1 MCLHMFLG
9 LLHTPYA
16 GATIRAASTR
26 LPKTEQVRWITQP
39 PIRLIVGKLK
49 KLCHTTVRLQVRRK
63 RSTLLLT
70 SPPAIECGR
79 LGIREHHPHPEQR

>member
-49 KLCHTTVRLQVRRK
+49 NCA
-63 RSTLLLT
+63 TLRYVSGSGESDLL
-70 SPPAIECGR
+70 SFS
-79 LGIREHHPHPEQR
+79 PHPRRLNTIASG